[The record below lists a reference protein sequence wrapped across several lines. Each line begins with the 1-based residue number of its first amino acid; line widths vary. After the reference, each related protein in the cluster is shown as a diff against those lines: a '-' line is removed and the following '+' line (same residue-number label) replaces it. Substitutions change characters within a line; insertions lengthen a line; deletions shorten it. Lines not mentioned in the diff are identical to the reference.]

1 MSSPKTLN
9 RPEPLGA
16 HHQVAAFD
24 CGALTLDEFLSRH
37 ALGNHQSGTAK
48 TYVATTDSHIVVG
61 YYSLAA
67 SQILYADAPSRL
79 QKGAPRHPIP
89 VVLLARLAV
98 DRSWQGKGIGA
109 GLLKDAIS
117 TRTKVALILVF
128 QRAIPLKS
136 SANVPAR
143 GAKCRNDRGGIPVT
157 TEGIRATS
165 ATGASLTYRRSIF
178 AGLGRTI
185 GFSGGL
191 AHVVGS
197 QVCD

>member
-24 CGALTLDEFLSRH
+24 CGAPPLDEFLSRH

-67 SQILYADAPSRL
+67 SQILYADAPTRL

-98 DRSWQGKGIGA
+98 DRSWQGQGLGA
-109 GLLKDAIS
+109 GLLKDAIIRVL
-117 TRTKVALILVF
+117 TAAEGVGVRALLVHAKDEAAKALYERYDF
-128 QRAIPLKS
+128 APLPGYPMHLVLLLKD
-136 SANVPAR
+136 AR
-143 GAKCRNDRGGIPVT
+143 RI
-157 TEGIRATS
+157 
-165 ATGASLTYRRSIF
+165 
-178 AGLGRTI
+178 
-185 GFSGGL
+185 FSG
-191 AHVVGS
+191 
-197 QVCD
+197 

>member
-67 SQILYADAPSRL
+67 SQILYADAPTRL

-109 GLLKDAIS
+109 GLLKDAIIRVL
-117 TRTKVALILVF
+117 TAAEGVGVRALLVHAKDEAAKALYERYDF
-128 QRAIPLKS
+128 APLPGYPMHLVLLLKD
-136 SANVPAR
+136 AR
-143 GAKCRNDRGGIPVT
+143 RIV
-157 TEGIRATS
+157 
-165 ATGASLTYRRSIF
+165 
-178 AGLGRTI
+178 
-185 GFSGGL
+185 SG
-191 AHVVGS
+191 
-197 QVCD
+197 

>member
-24 CGALTLDEFLSRH
+24 CGVLTLDGFLSCH

-48 TYVATTDSHIVVG
+48 TYVVSTDSHIVVG

-89 VVLLARLAV
+89 AVLLARLAV
-98 DRSWQGKGIGA
+98 DRSWQGKGIGEA
-109 GLLKDAIS
+109 VL
-117 TRTKVALILVF
+117 RF
-128 QRAIPLKS
+128 
-136 SANVPAR
+136 
-143 GAKCRNDRGGIPVT
+143 
-157 TEGIRATS
+157 TE
-165 ATGASLTYRRSIF
+165 
-178 AGLGRTI
+178 GLGRRNYKGIISYCLHARENALQFYTKNGYTLVEKSYVLFDTI
-185 GFSGGL
+185 QHYYMKKS
-191 AHVVGS
+191 V
-197 QVCD
+197 

>member
-24 CGALTLDEFLSRH
+24 CGVLALDDFLSRH

-48 TYVATTDSHIVVG
+48 TYVATTHSHIVVG

-67 SQILYADAPSRL
+67 SQILYADAPVRL

-98 DRSWQGKGIGA
+98 DRGWQGKGLGA
-109 GLLKDAIS
+109 GLLKDAIIRVL
-117 TRTKVALILVF
+117 TAAEGVGVRALLVH
-128 QRAIPLKS
+128 
-136 SANVPAR
+136 
-143 GAKCRNDRGGIPVT
+143 AKDEAAKAFYSRNDFEPLPGYPLHLVLLLKDARRI
-157 TEGIRATS
+157 
-165 ATGASLTYRRSIF
+165 AS
-178 AGLGRTI
+178 G
-185 GFSGGL
+185 
-191 AHVVGS
+191 
-197 QVCD
+197 